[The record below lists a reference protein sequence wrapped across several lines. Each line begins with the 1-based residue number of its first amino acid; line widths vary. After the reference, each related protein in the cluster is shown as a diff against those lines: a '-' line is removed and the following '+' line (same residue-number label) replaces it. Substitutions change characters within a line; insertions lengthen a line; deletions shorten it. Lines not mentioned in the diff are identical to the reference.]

1 MLRSVEVVPD
11 DSDPEPDSVGSR
23 PRGLNLSGDFD
34 ELLDTRPVFRT
45 RVHGYDKLQVDNYVS
60 WAEGELEGARRAGDH
75 LLARL
80 AACAAEITEYRRRPA
95 PVPVAAPASDLSAVS
110 DRVAEILR
118 LAADEADE
126 ILEVAAEEADSV
138 VAEARLEAEARLRK
152 ADLLRE
158 AGFAAAEQL
167 RERALRERVEAA
179 QALERARQEADELLR
194 AAAAERDRLDDEAAA
209 RRARDENRARQDRD
223 SAAAVAAGRL
233 LAVQDEVADLKR
245 QRDEAYRSLR
255 RLTDQIGEALHSVP
269 AIAPEERIVRSVP
282 ELAS

>member
-1 MLRSVEVVPD
+1 MLRSVEVAQD
-11 DSDPEPDSVGSR
+11 ESDPEADDVGSR
-23 PRGLNLSGDFD
+23 QRGPNLSGDFD

-80 AACAAEITEYRRRPA
+80 AACAAELAEHRRR
-95 PVPVAAPASDLSAVS
+95 PVPVAATAPDLSAVS
-110 DRVAEILR
+110 ERVAEILR

-126 ILEVAAEEADSV
+126 ILEVAAEEADSI
-138 VAEARLEAEARLRK
+138 VADARLEAEARLHK
-152 ADLLRE
+152 TDLLRE
-158 AGFAAAEQL
+158 AGLAAAEHL
-167 RERALRERVEAA
+167 RERALRDRVEAA
-179 QALERARQEADELLR
+179 ETVERARREAEQLLR
-194 AAAAERDRLDDEAAA
+194 DAAVERDRLDAEAAA
-209 RRARDENRARQDRD
+209 RRALDEERARQDRD

-233 LAVQDEVADLKR
+233 LAVQDEVADLKQ

-255 RLTDQIGEALHSVP
+255 RLTAQIGDALHAVG

>member
-1 MLRSVEVVPD
+1 MLRSVEVAQD
-11 DSDPEPDSVGSR
+11 DSDPEADDVGPR

-34 ELLDTRPVFRT
+34 ELLSTRPVFRT

-80 AACAAEITEYRRRPA
+80 AACAAELAEYRRRPA
-95 PVPVAAPASDLSAVS
+95 PAPAPATSPDLSAVS
-110 DRVAEILR
+110 ERVAEILR

-126 ILEVAAEEADSV
+126 ILELAAEEADSIV
-138 VAEARLEAEARLRK
+138 SDARLDAEERLRK

-158 AGFAAAEQL
+158 AGLAAAEQL
-167 RERALRERVEAA
+167 RERAMRDRLDAAETLEKARREAE
-179 QALERARQEADELLR
+179 QLLR
-194 AAAAERDRLDDEAAA
+194 DAAAERDRLDAEATA
-209 RRARDENRARQDRD
+209 RRAQDEERARQDRD

-233 LAVQDEVADLKR
+233 LAVQDEVADLKK

-255 RLTDQIGEALHSVP
+255 RLTDQIGEALHAVG